1 LENKYNVLYTR
12 DLHLWQVYIISLF
25 KNTLKVLKIDMFIYK
40 NITTMSSRYPDNIN
54 ADLEYRCKNIVKNM
68 LEEYKLIH
76 LMGIDYETSNFI
88 EYYITT
94 NISRERIKEL
104 VYEYDVFKAIELHRE
119 IHGDFDISNMRF
131 NNTYNKLAITII
143 QEYVKNNNIVI

>member
-1 LENKYNVLYTR
+1 MYSR
-12 DLHLWQVYIISLF
+12 FAFMRVYIISLF

-68 LEEYKLIH
+68 QEEYKLM
-76 LMGIDYETSNFI
+76 LQMYPDNTYKDKNTYI

-94 NISRERIKEL
+94 NVSREIIKEL
-104 VYEYDVFKAIELHRE
+104 VYEYDVFKAIQLHQE
-119 IHGDFDISNMRF
+119 IYGDFDITNMRF
-131 NNTYNKLAITII
+131 SNTYNKLAITII
-143 QEYVKNNNIVI
+143 QEYVKNNDIVI